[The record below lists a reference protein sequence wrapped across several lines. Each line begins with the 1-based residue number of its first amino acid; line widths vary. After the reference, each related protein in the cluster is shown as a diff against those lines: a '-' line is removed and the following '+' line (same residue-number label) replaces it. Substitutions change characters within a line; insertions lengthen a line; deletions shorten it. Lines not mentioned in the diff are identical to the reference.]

1 MKSGAFL
8 RSFVALFMCAA
19 MLGAHVGAAGA
30 ADKRAVVRQARQS
43 YYSLHALG
51 FESFEC
57 AIRPNWNLLLAGQRK
72 AEPQQTNT
80 ALKTLER
87 LRFTIDLNPD
97 GSVKFSHNEL
107 PGQNR
112 EMKDALQQIF
122 DGMEQTMSGFFDTW
136 KLFVLDSPFPEP
148 DADFQLQDMGAL
160 YRITY
165 RDGSADVTTTM
176 TKDFAIAD
184 LNVASPEFVS
194 SIRPHFTKL
203 PDGWLLNAYEASYRS
218 DKPEEA
224 TELKVAV
231 RYGPV
236 NGLQT
241 IEKLNLSGTYGATA
255 FDIELAFAD
264 CTLTK
269 KH

>member
-1 MKSGAFL
+1 MKSVAL
-8 RSFVALFMCAA
+8 RRNSLALFMCGA
-19 MLGAHVGAAGA
+19 MLGTLASAASA
-30 ADKRAVVRQARQS
+30 ADKRAVVQQARQS
-43 YYSLHALG
+43 FYSLHALG

-57 AIRPNWNLLLAGQRK
+57 SIRPNWNLLLAEQRK
-72 AEPQQTNT
+72 ADPQQTDT
-80 ALKTLER
+80 ALKTLDR

-97 GSVKFSHNEL
+97 GSVKFSHNKL
-107 PGQNR
+107 AGQST
-112 EMKDALQQIF
+112 EMNEAMQQIF

-136 KLFVLDSPFPEP
+136 KLFVLDSPFPDP
-148 DADFQLQDMGAL
+148 DGDFQLQDMGAL

-203 PDGWLLNAYEASYRS
+203 AGGWLLNAYEASYRS
-218 DKPEEA
+218 AKPDEA

-231 RYGPV
+231 RYGTV

-241 IEKLNLSGTYGATA
+241 IQKLNLSGTYGASA
-255 FDIELAFAD
+255 FDIELGFTD
-264 CTLTK
+264 CDVTK
-269 KH
+269 RH

>member
-1 MKSGAFL
+1 MKSVAIR
-8 RSFVALFMCAA
+8 RSSLALFMCGVV
-19 MLGAHVGAAGA
+19 LGTLAGAARA
-30 ADKRAVVRQARQS
+30 ADKRAVLQEARRS

-51 FESFEC
+51 FEALEC
-57 AIRPNWNLLLAGQRK
+57 SIRPNWNLLFAGQRK
-72 AEPQQTNT
+72 SEPQQTDT

-87 LRFTIDLNPD
+87 LQFTIDLNPD

-112 EMKDALQQIF
+112 EMKEALQQIF
-122 DGMEQTMSGFFDTW
+122 DGMELTMSGFFDTW
-136 KLFVLDSPFPEP
+136 KLFVLDSPFPDP
-148 DADFQLQDMGAL
+148 DGDFQLQDMGAL

-203 PDGWLLNAYEASYRS
+203 PDGWLLNAYEANYRS

-231 RYGPV
+231 RYGAV

-241 IEKLNLSGTYGATA
+241 IEKLNLSGSYGASA
-255 FDIELAFAD
+255 FDIELSLAD
-264 CTLTK
+264 CDVTK
-269 KH
+269 H

>member
-1 MKSGAFL
+1 MKSVAVL
-8 RSFVALFMCAA
+8 RNAPALFMCGVV
-19 MLGAHVGAAGA
+19 LGTLAGA
-30 ADKRAVVRQARQS
+30 AHAADKQAVLRQARQS

-51 FESFEC
+51 FEAFEC
-57 AIRPNWNLLLAGQRK
+57 SIRPNWNLLLAGQLK
-72 AEPQQTNT
+72 GDPQQNDT

-97 GSVKFSHNEL
+97 GSVKFTHNEL
-107 PGQNR
+107 TDQR
-112 EMKDALQQIF
+112 KEMRQALQQIF
-122 DGMEQTMSGFFDTW
+122 DGMELTMYGFFDIW

-203 PDGWLLNAYEASYRS
+203 ADGWLLNAYEASYRS

-231 RYGPV
+231 RYGAV

-241 IEKLNLSGTYGATA
+241 IEKLNLSGTYGASA
-255 FDIELAFAD
+255 FDIELGFSD
-264 CTLTK
+264 CAVTK
-269 KH
+269 QH